1 MPRTPMLLA
10 LAALLALP
18 SALPAHA
25 VQTQA
30 VAYEHDGVALEGF
43 LAYDDQRPQHK
54 GAVLIVHEWW
64 GLNDYAKGRAK
75 QLAELGYM
83 AFAVDMYG
91 PGKVTG
97 DAEQASRW
105 AGQLYGDRALLRGR
119 VIAGLHAFREAA
131 GLEAEAPV
139 VAIGYCFGGTTVT
152 ELAYAG
158 QPGVAGVV
166 SFHGNPKPPAEDDKV
181 TASLLICHGDADP
194 LVPDEDLDKV
204 TAALDAKDADWL
216 LVRYADAK
224 HSFTNPAADK
234 VGMDAVGYDEKAAA
248 RAWRH
253 MLAFFDELLGASD
266 A

>member
-1 MPRTPMLLA
+1 MTRTPLLIA
-10 LAALLALP
+10 LAALLL
-18 SALPAHA
+18 SAPVDA
-25 VQTQA
+25 VQTKT
-30 VAYEHDGVALEGF
+30 VAYEHDGTELEGYF
-43 LAYDDQRPQHK
+43 AYDEALAEHR

-64 GLNDYAKGRAK
+64 GLNDYAKSRAR
-75 QLAELGYM
+75 QLAELGYL

-91 PGKVTG
+91 PGKVTE
-97 DAEQASRW
+97 DAKQASQW
-105 AGQLYGDRALLRGR
+105 AGQLYGDRSLLRGR

-158 QPGVAGVV
+158 EPGVAGVV
-166 SFHGNPKPPAEDDKV
+166 SFHGNPKPPAEDDRI

-194 LVPDEDLDKV
+194 LVPDEELDKV
-204 TAALDAKDADWL
+204 TSALDAKDADWV

-234 VGMDAVGYDEKAAA
+234 VGMEAVGYNEQAAD

-253 MLAFFDELLGASD
+253 MLAFFNELFAG
-266 A
+266 